1 MARLP
6 PKALNIIDMYYMQ
19 DKTFEEIAQTY
30 GVTRQAIQQ
39 YLKIQVDKL
48 REVNFPHL
56 MDDV

>member
-1 MARLP
+1 
-6 PKALNIIDMYYMQ
+6 MYYMQ

-48 REVNFPHL
+48 REANFPHL